1 MPETTKT
8 STMNTSGTKHASL
21 TRLAHTGLAL
31 AIIVQLLTSLVLS
44 APAPDAKG
52 NWYFEVHEYG
62 GLTAFTFM
70 LLFWIAMLVRKHGTP
85 LSLLFPWVSGGRL
98 SALWSDIKLHV
109 QSLLKFKM
117 PTFDD
122 HSPLASAVH
131 GLGLLLMTAMA
142 TSGTI
147 YYFINA
153 GNPDAG
159 GLVGVVMFVHKTL
172 ANLVWAYLIGHAGLA
187 VIHHFTQNLSLSE
200 MWSLRRSNSK

>member
-1 MPETTKT
+1 MPKMTITTT
-8 STMNTSGTKHASL
+8 INTDSVKHSFL
-21 TRLAHTGLAL
+21 TRLAHAGLAL
-31 AIIVQLLTSLVLS
+31 AVIVQLLTSLVLT

-62 GLTAFTFM
+62 GLTAFAFM
-70 LLFWIAMLVRKHGTP
+70 LLFWVVMLGRKHGTP
-85 LSLLFPWVSGGRL
+85 FGLMFPWVSGARL
-98 SALWSDIKLHV
+98 AALWSDIKLHV

-117 PTFDD
+117 PPYDD

-131 GLGLLLMTAMA
+131 GLGLLLVTAMA

-159 GLVGVVMFVHKTL
+159 GLVGVVMFVHQTL

-187 VIHHFTQNLSLSE
+187 VIHHFTQNTSLTE
-200 MWSLRRSNSK
+200 MWSLRRSNPR